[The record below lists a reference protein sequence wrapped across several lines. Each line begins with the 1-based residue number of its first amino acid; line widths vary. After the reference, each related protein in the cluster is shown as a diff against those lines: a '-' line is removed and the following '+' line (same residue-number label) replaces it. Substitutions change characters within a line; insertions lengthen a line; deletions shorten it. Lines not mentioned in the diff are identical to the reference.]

1 VDKYPALF
9 EELARRGWSDADL
22 AKVAGGNML
31 RVMREAEAVAKR
43 LQAKEGPSFATIAT
57 LDESAKK

>member
-1 VDKYPALF
+1 LF

-43 LQAKEGPSFATIAT
+43 LQNTEHASFATIAV
-57 LDESAKK
+57 LDATTTK